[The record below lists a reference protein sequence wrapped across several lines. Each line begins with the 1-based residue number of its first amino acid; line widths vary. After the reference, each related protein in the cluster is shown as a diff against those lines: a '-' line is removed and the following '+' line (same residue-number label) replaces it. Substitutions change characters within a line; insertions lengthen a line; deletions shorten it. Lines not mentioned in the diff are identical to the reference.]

1 MPRWPQSKFAI
12 EMVGRYEEAL
22 ANEAKR
28 LGVDG
33 VICGHIHK
41 PVIRRIDDVVYVND
55 GDWVD
60 RCARPASAC

>member
-1 MPRWPQSKFAI
+1 
-12 EMVGRYEEAL
+12 MVGRYEEAL

-28 LGVDG
+28 LGLDG

-41 PVIRRIDDVVYVND
+41 PIIRRIDDIVYIND

-60 RCARPASAC
+60 RRAQPHFAVLMTTA

>member
-1 MPRWPQSKFAI
+1 
-12 EMVGRYEEAL
+12 MVGRYEEAL

-60 RCARPASAC
+60 RCVRPASAC